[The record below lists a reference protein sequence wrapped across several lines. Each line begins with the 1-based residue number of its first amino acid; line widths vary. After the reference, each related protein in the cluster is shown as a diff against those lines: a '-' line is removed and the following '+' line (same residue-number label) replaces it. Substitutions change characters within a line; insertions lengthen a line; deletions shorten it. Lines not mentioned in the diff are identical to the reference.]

1 MSGGP
6 GPIRSIVIAGGG
18 TAGWMAASALS
29 LAMGASGCT
38 ITLVESEEIGTVG
51 VGEATIPP
59 LQLFNG
65 LLGIDEDEFV
75 RATGGTFKLGIEF
88 VDWTRRGHRYFHPF
102 GRYGDDFGMTPFH
115 QQWLRCRAAGD
126 EIPLSAFS
134 LTEQA
139 AMAGKFDRPGA
150 ASPGVF
156 STFSYAYH
164 FDAMLYARFLRN
176 YAEAKGVRRV
186 EGKIAD
192 VGINGES
199 GLIERLTLDDG
210 REVAG
215 ELFIDCTGFRGLLIG
230 QALGE
235 PYEDWSRWLPCNRA
249 LAMPSERLA
258 DLPPYTR
265 STARSAG
272 WQWRIPLQHRTGNG
286 HVYCSEF
293 ISDDE
298 AARVLVED
306 VGTAATGE
314 PRPLR
319 FTTGRRRNFWAG
331 NCVSLGLASGFLEP
345 LESTSIHLIQSGL
358 TKLLAWF
365 PDRGF
370 DPGVR
375 SEYNRQVAAE
385 YESVRDFLVL
395 HYNRVER
402 DDSEFWR
409 MCRAIEIPET
419 LAAKIDAF
427 ERTGRLLDRGKDLF
441 EVTSWLAVLLGQGVT
456 PRGYDPMTLAVPEG
470 DARRVLA
477 AMRKVIGDTV
487 GQMPSQAAF
496 IDRHCRMPGGSA

>member
-1 MSGGP
+1 MSDMP

-18 TAGWMAASALS
+18 TAGWMAAAALS

-59 LQLFNG
+59 IRLFNG
-65 LLGIDEDEFV
+65 MLGIDENEFV
-75 RATGGTFKLGIEF
+75 RATGGTFKLAIEF
-88 VDWTRRGHRYFHPF
+88 VDWTRLGHRYFHPF

-115 QQWLRCRAAGD
+115 QQWLRCRAAGN

-139 AMAGKFDRPGA
+139 ALAGKFDRPPG
-150 ASPGVF
+150 SPGVF
-156 STFSYAYH
+156 STFSHAYH
-164 FDAMLYARFLRN
+164 FDASLYARFLRR
-176 YAEAKGVRRV
+176 YAEARGVTRI

-192 VGINGES
+192 VAIGAES

-230 QALGE
+230 QTLGE

-249 LAMPSERLA
+249 LALPSERLA
-258 DLPPYTR
+258 DLPPFTR

-286 HVYCSEF
+286 HVYCSDF

-298 AARVLVED
+298 AARVLTED
-306 VGTAATGE
+306 IGTAATGD

-319 FTTGRRRNFWAG
+319 FTTGRRRNTWVG

-345 LESTSIHLIQSGL
+345 LESTSIHMIQTGI

-365 PDRGF
+365 PDLGF
-370 DPGVR
+370 DPVSR
-375 SEYNRQVAAE
+375 AEYNRQVGAE

-409 MCRAIEIPET
+409 MCRAMEIPDT

-427 ERTGRLLDRGKDLF
+427 ERNGRLLERGKDLL
-441 EVTSWLAVLLGQGVT
+441 EAPSWLAVLLGQGIT
-456 PRGYDPMTLAVPEG
+456 PRGYDPMTLAVPENQ
-470 DARRVLA
+470 ARRVLD

-487 GQMPSQAAF
+487 TQMPTHAAH
-496 IDRHCRMPGGSA
+496 IDRHCRMPADHA